1 MTSYDIEDAITG
13 VANFLLTWI
22 VPLAMWLVAGFL
34 GLKFVLDP
42 WLTKIWIATEDNG
55 LIGQIVFLGSSAG
68 LFFVMQVVLFAA
80 VVLIWWPVRLKREL
94 DPWG

>member
-1 MTSYDIEDAITG
+1 MDSYNIERAIAA
-13 VANFLLTWI
+13 VFNFLLTWI
-22 VPLAMWLVAGFL
+22 VPLALWVVAGIF

-55 LIGQIVFLGSSAG
+55 LIGQVVYLGSFAG
-68 LFFVMQVVLFAA
+68 LFFVMQVVILAA

-94 DPWG
+94 DPYG